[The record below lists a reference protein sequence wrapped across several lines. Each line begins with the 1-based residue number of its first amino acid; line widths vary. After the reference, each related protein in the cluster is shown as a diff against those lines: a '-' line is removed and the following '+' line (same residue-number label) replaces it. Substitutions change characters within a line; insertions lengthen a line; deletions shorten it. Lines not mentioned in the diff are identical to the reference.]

1 MSTSFFDELEQ
12 LKLQVDLMALRVG
25 VAIDHAID
33 VLESGDGAVAE
44 ALILADD
51 EIDLLHVSLTERCY
65 ELLVRHQ
72 PVASD
77 LRLVVSVIRVLGA
90 LERIGNLCLR
100 IAKLVDDQ
108 PLLRSHPSVF
118 VVIEELAE
126 NVRLRFRT
134 VHGAWSSGEL
144 AELDRL
150 DDTDPLEAFA
160 GPLVERILELE
171 GDDAVRVAMA
181 AFVAGRSLDRM
192 GDHSNVMAARLRYL
206 VTGDTTHLA
215 EEVGS

>member
-1 MSTSFFDELEQ
+1 MTTTFVDELEQ
-12 LKLQVDLMALRVG
+12 LELQVDLMALRVG
-25 VAIDHAID
+25 EAIDQAIE
-33 VLESGDGAVAE
+33 VLTTGDRSVADG
-44 ALILADD
+44 LLLADD
-51 EIDLLHVSLTERCY
+51 EIDTLHVSLTERCY

-100 IAKLVDDQ
+100 IANLVDDQ
-108 PLLRSHPSVF
+108 PLLRAHPAVF
-118 VVIEELAE
+118 VVIEELAS
-126 NVRLRFRT
+126 NVRGRFRA
-134 VHGAWSSGEL
+134 VHAAWSSRDLGEL
-144 AELDRL
+144 ETLDHTDSL
-150 DDTDPLEAFA
+150 DAFG

-206 VTGDTTHLA
+206 VTGDTAYLA

>member
-1 MSTSFFDELEQ
+1 VTTAFVEELEQ
-12 LKLQVDLMALRVG
+12 LELQVDLMALRVG
-25 VAIDHAID
+25 EAIDQAIE
-33 VLESGDGAVAE
+33 VLATGDHSVAD
-44 ALILADD
+44 ALLFADD
-51 EIDLLHVSLTERCY
+51 EIDTLHVSLTERCY

-72 PVASD
+72 PMASD

-108 PLLRSHPSVF
+108 PLLQAHPAVF
-118 VVIEELAE
+118 VVIEELAG
-126 NVRLRFRT
+126 NVRGRFRA
-134 VHGAWSSGEL
+134 VHAAWSSRDLHEL
-144 AELDRL
+144 EAL
-150 DDTDPLEAFA
+150 DDTDSFEAF
-160 GPLVERILELE
+160 GGQLVERILELD

-192 GDHSNVMAARLRYL
+192 GDHSNVMASRLRYL
-206 VTGDTTHLA
+206 VTGNTVYLA

>member
-1 MSTSFFDELEQ
+1 MANLFNDELDQ

-25 VAIDHAID
+25 EAIDRAID
-33 VLESGDGAVAE
+33 VLATGDPSVAE
-44 ALILADD
+44 LLMLADD
-51 EIDLLHVSLTERCY
+51 EIDALHVSLTERCY

-100 IAKLVDDQ
+100 IGKLVGDQ
-108 PLLRSHPSVF
+108 PLLRSHPGIYQ
-118 VVIEELAE
+118 VIEDLAH
-126 NVRLRFRT
+126 NVRLRFRA
-134 VHGAWSSGEL
+134 VHASWSSGDLGEL
-144 AELDRL
+144 EALDASDPL
-150 DDTDPLEAFA
+150 DDFADPLVA
-160 GPLVERILELE
+160 RILELD

-206 VTGDTTHLA
+206 ATGDTAYLA